1 MSRDYIVRRT
11 VAENEMFAAL
21 SVSYPAGNLCTCTDS
36 GSGKTFRAGNTSGIW
51 AFAIPY
57 PALWVLAVNAPDGI
71 NIKTQEILIS
81 ADDAG
86 KAISVAL
93 SYTLYLCE
101 DGVLKFGDSDDK
113 GVHIFTLEAKKL
125 QSGSS
130 TGAGAPV
137 ASYGSNSIELT
148 GADGGQVG
156 LAYINEYA
164 DFSDCDSIIATGSF
178 TACSVGTIGLRFV
191 LISEIGTYC
200 MDNVVAEHR
209 ITASKSLESM
219 TLDLSSLESGERK
232 GYVGFIIIN
241 NGTSGE
247 VVLGD
252 IYGHREGAE

>member
-1 MSRDYIVRRT
+1 MQLRKL
-11 VAENEMFAAL
+11 L
-21 SVSYPAGNLCTCTDS
+21 SLLLVFLM
-36 GSGKTFRAGNTSGIW
+36 
-51 AFAIPY
+51 
-57 PALWVLAVNAPDGI
+57 VLG
-71 NIKTQEILIS
+71 
-81 ADDAG
+81 
-86 KAISVAL
+86 
-93 SYTLYLCE
+93 
-101 DGVLKFGDSDDK
+101 
-113 GVHIFTLEAKKL
+113 
-125 QSGSS
+125 
-130 TGAGAPV
+130 
-137 ASYGSNSIELT
+137 
-148 GADGGQVG
+148 
-156 LAYINEYA
+156 
-164 DFSDCDSIIATGSF
+164 F